1 MQIPVFAHVAAASYL
16 IPAGIGLRNWNM
28 LQTPMKIFALFCFF
42 SVVQVI
48 TEFGLGR
55 MGISNHF
62 VSNIHILVQV
72 ECIFFLYS
80 QWSQKIRLNDGLKI
94 AGLMYFVFW
103 FLDVSFLPFP
113 KEFRENIDT
122 VASCILL
129 VASVI
134 ILGQIVGVSKISITQ
149 YSVFWI
155 AIGTLLYSSG
165 TIVVFSFSNTILNM
179 GMEYFNML
187 WHINWGFT
195 IIANL
200 FFVRSFSCKTF

>member
-1 MQIPVFAHVAAASYL
+1 MQIPVFAHVAAASFF
-16 IPAGIGLRNWNM
+16 IPAGIGYRNWRI
-28 LQTPMKIFALFCFF
+28 LQPPMKIFTLFCFF
-42 SVVQVI
+42 LVVQVI
-48 TEFGLGR
+48 AEFVLGR
-55 MGISNHF
+55 LGIANHF
-62 VSNIHILVQV
+62 VSNIHVLVQV
-72 ECIFFLYS
+72 ECILFLYFK
-80 QWSQKIRLNDGLKI
+80 WVQKTRLKDSLKI

>member
-1 MQIPVFAHVAAASYL
+1 MQIPIFAYVAAASFL
-16 IPAGIGLRNWNM
+16 IPAGFGVRHWRR
-28 LQTPMKIFALFCFF
+28 LQTSMKIFALFCIF
-42 SVVQVI
+42 SVIQV
-48 TEFGLGR
+48 TAEFVLGR
-55 MGISNHF
+55 MGIANQF
-62 VSNIHILVQV
+62 LSNIYMIVYVGCML
-72 ECIFFLYS
+72 FLYS
-80 QWSQKIRLNDGLKI
+80 QWTQKIRLNDGLKI

-122 VASCILL
+122 VASFIML

-134 ILGQIVGVSKISITQ
+134 ILGQIVRVSKISITQ

-165 TIVVFSFSNTILNM
+165 TIVVFSFSNTILDM
-179 GMEYFNML
+179 GIEYFNML

-195 IIANL
+195 IIANV
-200 FFVRSFSCKTF
+200 FFARSFLCKTF